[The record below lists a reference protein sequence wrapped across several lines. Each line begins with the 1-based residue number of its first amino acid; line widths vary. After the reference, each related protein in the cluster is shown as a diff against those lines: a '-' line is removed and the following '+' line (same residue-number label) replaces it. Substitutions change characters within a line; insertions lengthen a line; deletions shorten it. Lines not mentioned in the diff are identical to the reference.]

1 MVNRRARLGQQGF
14 TVAEVLVYLVV
25 AVVVIAGI
33 YQLLIGQNRLWT
45 KQREMEDVRTSL
57 RAAAALLAYELRQ
70 VSAAG
75 GDLYS
80 IETSR
85 VALRSVRGSG
95 IVCAVHSSNPRV
107 GLSGTTGDFDKTAN
121 DSALVFEAGGSGV
134 EDDSWVI
141 TKVKDTW
148 LTGGG
153 VDNCIWGTSSDITV
167 EVDSAAATGIEVG
180 APFRAFRRVE
190 YALYSDGS
198 RYWLGRKIGAAPSYE
213 KLTGPLSQPS
223 DSGLVFVYYDQAG
236 NVTANAAEVKFVD
249 IILRGESYGMVP
261 GLSGPRVQEDSLTLR
276 VSLRG

>member
-1 MVNRRARLGQQGF
+1 MVNRRARLGEQGF
-14 TVAEVLVYLVV
+14 TVAELLVYLVV
-25 AVVVIAGI
+25 AVIVIAGI

-57 RAAAALLAYELRQ
+57 RATASLLAYELRQ

-80 IETSR
+80 IGAST

-95 IVCAVHSSNPRV
+95 IVCAVHGSAPRF
-107 GLSGTTGDFDKTAN
+107 GLSTTTGDFDKTAD

-134 EDDSWVI
+134 EDDTWVI
-141 TKVKDTW
+141 AKVKDTW

-153 VDNCIWGTSSDITV
+153 VDNCTWGTSSDITV
-167 EVDSAAATGIEVG
+167 EVDTAAYSGVEVG
-180 APFRAFRRVE
+180 APLRAFRRVE
-190 YALYSDGS
+190 YALYSDGG
-198 RYWLGRKIGAAPSYE
+198 RYWLGRKIGAAASYE

-236 NVTANAAEVKFVD
+236 NVTANAAEVRFVD

-261 GLSGPRVQEDSLTLR
+261 GQSGPRVQEDSLTLR